1 MTWMIW
7 GYPHDF
13 GNNSEADVGMID
25 LALDVEKTLLFEV
38 ALINPYRHTNTE
50 YIIYVCTVYTLVRI
64 YPHCIQI
71 PKTRQYN

>member
-1 MTWMIW
+1 MIW

-50 YIIYVCTVYTLVRI
+50 
-64 YPHCIQI
+64 
-71 PKTRQYN
+71 